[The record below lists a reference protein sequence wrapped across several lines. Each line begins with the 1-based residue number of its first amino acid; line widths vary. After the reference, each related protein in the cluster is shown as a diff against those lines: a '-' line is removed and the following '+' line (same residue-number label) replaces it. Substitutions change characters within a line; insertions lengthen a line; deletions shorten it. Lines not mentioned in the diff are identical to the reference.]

1 MAAGHVS
8 ENTSIFCFLITFLT
22 VRLIAELH
30 SGPKGRRAEPHN
42 YRARIEIEKTMRLS
56 FHGHRGKRH
65 GSRARALYIH
75 TYVRTYVRTKLP
87 KMAAILQ
94 EKLDLGR
101 PLTGLILTI
110 PL

>member
-1 MAAGHVS
+1 MG
-8 ENTSIFCFLITFLT
+8 
-22 VRLIAELH
+22 LIAELH

-42 YRARIEIEKTMRLS
+42 YRAWIEIEKTMRLS

-75 TYVRTYVRTKLP
+75 TYVRTKSP
-87 KMAAILQ
+87 KMAPILLK
-94 EKLDLGR
+94 KLDLGR